1 LTRIYCSHLISIL
14 DKDWQHISDAIGR
27 AENILF
33 SIDGIKE
40 VGGGCI
46 NSAFVIS
53 NDQHRYF
60 VKTNAPSNL
69 ELFVSEAVGLEELA
83 HANAIRSPRPICW
96 GDTGNRCFIAMEYV
110 QFGRSSVDAQKLL
123 GRQLAQLHQ
132 VTKAQFGWESDNFIG
147 STPQPNRWHTDWL
160 GFFASNRLSYQLKLA
175 ADHRNQGAL
184 LSRGER
190 LLARLDDFY
199 KGYQPRPSLLHGD
212 LWSGNYGMDADGQ
225 PVIFDPAIYYG
236 DRETD
241 LAMTELFGGFS
252 SEFYD
257 AYQEQWPL
265 DPGYAIRKSLYQLY
279 HVLNHA
285 NLFGGGYF
293 SQAENMIEQLLAE
306 VC

>member
-1 LTRIYCSHLISIL
+1 L

-27 AENILF
+27 AENIAF
-33 SIDGIKE
+33 SIDDVKE

-46 NSAFVIS
+46 NSAFVIG

-60 VKTNAPSNL
+60 VKTNTPSKL
-69 ELFVSEAVGLEELA
+69 ALFVSEADGLEELA
-83 HANAIRSPRPICW
+83 RANAIRTPRPICW
-96 GDTGNRCFIAMEYV
+96 GDTGNRCFLVMEYLH
-110 QFGRSSVDAQKLL
+110 FGRSSTDAQKLL
-123 GRQLAQLHQ
+123 GRQLARLHQ
-132 VTKAQFGWESDNFIG
+132 VTKAQYGWESDNFIG
-147 STPQPNRWHTDWL
+147 STPQPNRWHTDWIE
-160 GFFASNRLSYQLKLA
+160 FFVSNRLGYQLKLA
-175 ADHRNQGAL
+175 ADHGIQVAL
-184 LSRGER
+184 LSKGER
-190 LLARLDDFY
+190 LVSRLDGFF
-199 KGYQPRPSLLHGD
+199 KGYQPKPCLLHGD

-225 PVIFDPAIYYG
+225 PVVFDPAIYYG